1 MYRTLLLPFLVL
13 VFLFNAC
20 GTQPYLKENSAFIVF
35 KTPTFKY
42 ADMGFVYE
50 NNSEVKAEIYGSG
63 QALMSLRISGD
74 SVCMSLFACM
84 SRKKF
89 NQQVLSSAYPDT
101 VLENIFRG
109 KPLFSGQNMKKTRNG
124 FTQNIVKQNK
134 YNIHYSVLNNEIIFR
149 DTINKILVKVKKQ

>member
-63 QALMSLRISGD
+63 QALMSLRVSGD

-109 KPLFSGQNMKKTRNG
+109 KPVFSGQNMKKTRNG